1 MIIEWICIKI
11 KSINIIKFLID
22 EFDLIMDQIKIK
34 LCLSQIKGFN

>member
-22 EFDLIMDQIKIK
+22 EFDLIMDQIKI
-34 LCLSQIKGFN
+34 